1 MQDNQTPSLFG
12 QTPWQTVGPFF
23 HFALPWDGAA
33 DLVGGSR
40 PRERVGPPVELF
52 GLVLDGNRD
61 PVPDAMIETWQTDS
75 DGLGF
80 GRSCTDKD
88 GVWRLRTSRPD
99 RAPAH
104 GNRPQSPHLVVG
116 IFGRGLIKRLVTRI
130 YFDGAPDLQDD
141 PILALVPPG
150 RRATLIA
157 HPNGGAWRFDII
169 LQGAGETVFFD
180 I

>member
-1 MQDNQTPSLFG
+1 
-12 QTPWQTVGPFF
+12 
-23 HFALPWDGAA
+23 
-33 DLVGGSR
+33 
-40 PRERVGPPVELF
+40 
-52 GLVLDGNRD
+52 
-61 PVPDAMIETWQTDS
+61 MIETWQTDS

-88 GVWRLRTSRPD
+88 GIWRLRTMWPSHTPG
-99 RAPAH
+99 P
-104 GNRPQSPHLVVG
+104 GGRPQSPHLAVG

-130 YFDGAPDLQDD
+130 YFDGAADLQDD

-157 HPNGGAWRFDII
+157 HPEDGGWRFDII
-169 LQGAGETVFFD
+169 LQGADETVFFD